1 MPDYAGMALNLD
13 PIASQDPEY
22 LAFMRGAGYSEAE
35 VLAELA
41 RKQGSMKRQLA
52 RAQPR
57 FADELRQAETGVQS
71 DFTNR
76 GLYRSGARMVEQV
89 DAGNRVRRDQL
100 EFNSGISDQ
109 MGDLNS
115 AAMRDIAEGRR
126 QAMDMAL
133 TSRQTAAINR
143 ANSGQGVGGLGGYP
157 TAGGSGGGYPTVSAP
172 SGPGPQQRR
181 RQYTGFRNRTIGQG
195 GVSRPGTRGPVAY

>member
-1 MPDYAGMALNLD
+1 VPDYAGMALNMD

-57 FADELRQAETGVQS
+57 FADELRQAEKGVET

-76 GLYRSGARMVEQV
+76 GLYRSGNRMVEQV

-109 MGDLNS
+109 MGDLSS

-133 TSRQTAAINR
+133 TSRQTAAINA
-143 ANSGQGVGGLGGYP
+143 ANATPGGPG
-157 TAGGSGGGYPTVSAP
+157 AYPTVSGA
-172 SGPGPQQRR
+172 SGPAPASRPLPQSNPFSGPAGRKSYDQFRR
-181 RQYTGFRNRTIGQG
+181 RTTTG
-195 GVSRPGTRGPVAY
+195 RPGTRGPVAY